1 MTPYEQFMQNAERV
15 DDATQKSE
23 YEQFMQNAE
32 RVDETPV
39 EPPKTAEETFADEL
53 KFHADKR
60 WANVK
65 DTYEEVTEGEAG
77 ILTGSIATLTQPVG
91 FVVDTIG
98 EVAGEVLEYAADGV
112 SFLIRDDLEEEAKQR
127 FIQGA
132 NYLMNHPKAI
142 EGLNAIKEGAKSY
155 DIWKQAN
162 PTAARAIEG
171 IIDVAALFAP
181 SKGTKTDVYSL
192 KDSKEAGGFIAP
204 IAYTLVNSAGK
215 EVENENA
222 KHIFKLITPVK
233 PDANKLVQ
241 KDDLLKTNIY
251 VFDDAEEETAKA
263 FVRAGVTKGMTAVK
277 TREVVSQ
284 SIENEARGLANRL
297 SRSSVTLS
305 DDVINDSFT
314 RIAQNTK
321 SNQNFITAGN
331 LDGELTRVL
340 VQVKSLL
347 EKNGTTP
354 AGILKTRQELDKFV
368 KEAKGDVN
376 KLMTNDKVT
385 SLEIAYRNARNELNV
400 LVQKAADLDP
410 EINKIDVA
418 KSLQTQSAMYRG
430 LDIVKEKAVN
440 EGHNVVTRL
449 FKNINASAEFNLPK
463 TPLGQAAT
471 ISAGVGAGAVL
482 ASQYPAQLMAGS
494 GVLLTMILGRSLY
507 NGRLNRETRK
517 YLGQMLS
524 KTDEAIKAAQ
534 QRGLVKQVQAMK
546 ADRAYVVDLL
556 RSMPSEEEYQKRK
569 SGVNRSIEKLEDKLA
584 RWEASRERAMQSLE
598 GGSNIPELFRDE
610 KKIRA
615 KLERLYTIRDSI

>member
-1 MTPYEQFMQNAERV
+1 
-15 DDATQKSE
+15 
-23 YEQFMQNAE
+23 
-32 RVDETPV
+32 
-39 EPPKTAEETFADEL
+39 
-53 KFHADKR
+53 
-60 WANVK
+60 
-65 DTYEEVTEGEAG
+65 
-77 ILTGSIATLTQPVG
+77 
-91 FVVDTIG
+91 
-98 EVAGEVLEYAADGV
+98 
-112 SFLIRDDLEEEAKQR
+112 
-127 FIQGA
+127 
-132 NYLMNHPKAI
+132 
-142 EGLNAIKEGAKSY
+142 
-155 DIWKQAN
+155 
-162 PTAARAIEG
+162 
-171 IIDVAALFAP
+171 
-181 SKGTKTDVYSL
+181 
-192 KDSKEAGGFIAP
+192 
-204 IAYTLVNSAGK
+204 
-215 EVENENA
+215 
-222 KHIFKLITPVK
+222 
-233 PDANKLVQ
+233 
-241 KDDLLKTNIY
+241 LLKTNIY